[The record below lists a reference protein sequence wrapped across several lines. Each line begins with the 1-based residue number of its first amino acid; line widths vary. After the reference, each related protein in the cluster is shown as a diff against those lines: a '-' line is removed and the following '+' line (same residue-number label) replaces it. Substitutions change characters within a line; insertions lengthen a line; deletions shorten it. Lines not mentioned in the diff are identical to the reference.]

1 MNGEEL
7 KAFYAHWCELWGQQK
22 LLNFLA
28 IQLMAGFV
36 TLSLPLSS
44 PSRLPLPARSIKLYK
59 IAPDLGRLLLN
70 APRHLAPVSCR
81 TPPPFPLSSLLL
93 LPLHRCAHVVHAVHG
108 KSGVVVVASV
118 ESAAQIGCGL
128 RGLLADP
135 TGLTSH
141 F

>member
-1 MNGEEL
+1 MRVVGPTEAAKFFGNSIDGWL
-7 KAFYAHWCELWGQQK
+7 RY
-22 LLNFLA
+22 
-28 IQLMAGFV
+28 QLRLY
-36 TLSLPLSS
+36 TLPLPS
-44 PSRLPLPARSIKLYK
+44 PWPLLTRLPLPARSIKLYK

-81 TPPPFPLSSLLL
+81 TPPPLLSSLPLL
-93 LPLHRCAHVVHAVHG
+93 LHPRAHVVHAVHG
-108 KSGVVVVASV
+108 KSGVVVARV

>member
-36 TLSLPLSS
+36 TSYPLSA
-44 PSRLPLPARSIKLYK
+44 PLLPPRLPLPARSIKLYK

-81 TPPPFPLSSLLL
+81 TPPPFSLLFSYSHFTL
-93 LPLHRCAHVVHAVHG
+93 CG
-108 KSGVVVVASV
+108 VVVASV